1 MKNDQDN
8 RKFGNFF
15 IENFLIRKNAEI
27 IRRDP
32 IIAET
37 IRPENS
43 KFLKIRENSPTKT
56 G

>member
-1 MKNDQDN
+1 MKNLRDN

-15 IENFLIRKNAEI
+15 IENFLIRKIAGI

-43 KFLKIRENSPTKT
+43 KSLNIREDSRTKT